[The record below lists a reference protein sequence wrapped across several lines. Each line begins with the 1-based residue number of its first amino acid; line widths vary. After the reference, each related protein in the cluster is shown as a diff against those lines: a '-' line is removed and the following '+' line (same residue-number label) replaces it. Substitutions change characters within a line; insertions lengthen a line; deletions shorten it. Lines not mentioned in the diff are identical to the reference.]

1 MNNYILAGA
10 QRQAELEA
18 AKAAFVANGGR
29 VASVPGFTPR
39 PAPARKAW
47 VDPETVLKRRRR
59 LPSTSERAAL
69 RRMADS
75 L

>member
-10 QRQAELEA
+10 ERQAELEA

-29 VASVPGFTPR
+29 VSKVPGFCPQ
-39 PAPARKAW
+39 PAPARKNW
-47 VDPETVLKRRRR
+47 VDPETVLKRKRRS
-59 LPSTSERAAL
+59 PSASDRAAL
-69 RRMADS
+69 RRMADE